1 MNSPI
6 KAIVFDV
13 GGVLVRTFDHSGRR
27 AWESRLGLA
36 SGELEAIVLNSE
48 MGRRAQRGEIS
59 DAELWQWV
67 ESRFNLGDQLAAF
80 RHDFWRGDAVDQQLV
95 RLIRGLRKRYQTAIV
110 SNANDALMDTLA
122 GYGLLDEFD
131 LVIGSAYE
139 GIMKPDSAIYRRA
152 LERLGRTPE
161 ETVFID
167 DAPRNIDAARA
178 LGMAVVLFTPQTEL
192 EKELAALGV
201 AVVNDEPA
209 KA

>member
-6 KAIVFDV
+6 KAVVFDV

-27 AWESRLGLA
+27 AWERRLGLA

-67 ESRFNLGDQLAAF
+67 DNRFNLGDELGAF
-80 RHDFWRGDAVDQQLV
+80 RRDFWKGDAVDRHLM
-95 RLIRGLRKRYQTAIV
+95 RLIRGLRKQYQTAII
-110 SNANDALMDTLA
+110 SNATNALQETLA

-139 GIMKPDSAIYRRA
+139 GVMKPDPAIYRRA
-152 LERLGRTPE
+152 LEKLGRTPE

-201 AVVNDEPA
+201 AFAADEPA